1 MRKSLKIQLN
11 LRIGANEKVEKV
23 ESNVFHHELGTISGM
38 TVVF

>member
-11 LRIGANEKVEKV
+11 LRIGANEKV